1 MPRTSA
7 KSRDLDRGIGG
18 QYAYETET
26 QGKLH
31 SMVDKESP
39 LVHRHLRHLPGD
51 TVQIE
56 IGFFRHGMNLKEVLA
71 TFEHAID
78 KPFEITLRGHPEPV
92 RTDFVSKR
100 LGKHLGRFA
109 SSLLRRQTW
118 PFRSRFLDNSSHPT
132 RCQHQPRKN
141 QVQQGD
147 PLSHRARRR
156 AARYLPMRAVGGPD
170 LWRKKA
176 TIPSVYRR
184 EVEEEALPG
193 ALRRGGHAALLLG
206 ASLRLAPGES

>member
-92 RTDFVSKR
+92 RTDFVSRR

-109 SSLLRRQTW
+109 SSLPFGDRRGRLEVGSWTIPLIPLDANTSPERTKFSRVILSATVPGDAPPGIYRCARLEALTFGGRRL
-118 PFRSRFLDNSSHPT
+118 PFHPFT
-132 RCQHQPRKN
+132 EER
-141 QVQQGD
+141 
-147 PLSHRARRR
+147 
-156 AARYLPMRAVGGPD
+156 
-170 LWRKKA
+170 WRKWHFLVL
-176 TIPSVYRR
+176 S
-184 EVEEEALPG
+184 EEEGTLP
-193 ALRRGGHAALLLG
+193 
-206 ASLRLAPGES
+206 SF